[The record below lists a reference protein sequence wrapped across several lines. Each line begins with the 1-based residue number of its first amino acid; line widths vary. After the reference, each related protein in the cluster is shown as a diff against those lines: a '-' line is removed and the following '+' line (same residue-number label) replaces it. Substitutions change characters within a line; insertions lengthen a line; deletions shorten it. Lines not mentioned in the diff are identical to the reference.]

1 MCLHHSLLGTT
12 AFRHVFTVLSFKS
25 MGQGKPVMQILLE
38 QTCIFVSPKKYL
50 CWQFFF
56 VCIAPRR
63 CELSFRT
70 YHFLKVSINIMCQ
83 SVKLLSFIQKLFK
96 RDSWIANKE
105 TISSADLR
113 GVVIYSPSM
122 FVCVFNCFKILTP
135 LSCK

>member
-1 MCLHHSLLGTT
+1 MHICFPQKIS
-12 AFRHVFTVLSFKS
+12 VLAN
-25 MGQGKPVMQILLE
+25 
-38 QTCIFVSPKKYL
+38 
-50 CWQFFF
+50 FF

>member
-1 MCLHHSLLGTT
+1 MFSLCSHLNRWDEGSQSCRFYWNKH
-12 AFRHVFTVLSFKS
+12 AYLFPPKNICV
-25 MGQGKPVMQILLE
+25 GK
-38 QTCIFVSPKKYL
+38 
-50 CWQFFF
+50 FFF